1 MLASWPLDRHSAV
14 FDAPRAEAGARA
26 EASSRHRREDQL
38 EDANEL
44 TGSDALALV
53 RGIRTRALQRRLP
66 DSTAMIRADRDG
78 R

>member
-1 MLASWPLDRHSAV
+1 MSAPGPLGRHAAV
-14 FDAPRAEAGARA
+14 FDAPREEAGARA
-26 EASSRHRREDQL
+26 EASARHRREDQL

-53 RGIRTRALQRRLP
+53 RGIRARALQSQLS